1 MVCVWYG
8 GDSHH
13 SACIYARLLSVKP
26 ETGGPALQEL
36 YGLWL
41 VMLLVPIE
49 FYTACCES
57 DGSACRATCHVSRTE
72 AFSGAPSQQQHLQQQ
87 RQQELDELVQTKK
100 KAAVA
105 DFWELL
111 VDFIVIKAAPLTWLD
126 IVPADHPFLRV
137 VDGRLQLAP
146 RRDSA
151 P

>member
-1 MVCVWYG
+1 MDVGRRAANLQHVLNRQHY
-8 GDSHH
+8 DLVASP
-13 SACIYARLLSVKP
+13 A
-26 ETGGPALQEL
+26 GGPARAPPADQQLITQLLQ
-36 YGLWL
+36 
-41 VMLLVPIE
+41 PA
-49 FYTACCES
+49 TP
-57 DGSACRATCHVSRTE
+57 SAAQLAHNE
-72 AFSGAPSQQQHLQQQ
+72 AVRQHREQQQLQLQQQ

-105 DFWELL
+105 RFWELL

-146 RRDSA
+146 RRDLASA